1 MQHPRCLIILTWWCI
16 GGHKVSELWLDRLR
30 MDVNQAQLE
39 TPTVAQDNPKLKP
52 QGPIPTFL
60 NILKHDVQIDCLQ
73 PVCGAST
80 SDQVAPLLLAAR
92 ALVRIESGACRAWW
106 ARARGVIQEFD
117 HSPRHKISVFAFGWI
132 QANSCSLC
140 SFNLQSHWIFLYVAH
155 VNDPRSWSYSV
166 EICRWEMC
174 EEHKP
179 SRSTE
184 QRLARHFCYTSLLL
198 CSWFAYRSLDDS
210 FHEHV

>member
-1 MQHPRCLIILTWWCI
+1 M
-16 GGHKVSELWLDRLR
+16 SELWLDRLR

-92 ALVRIESGACRAWW
+92 ALVRIESGACRAW
-106 ARARGVIQEFD
+106 
-117 HSPRHKISVFAFGWI
+117 
-132 QANSCSLC
+132 
-140 SFNLQSHWIFLYVAH
+140 
-155 VNDPRSWSYSV
+155 
-166 EICRWEMC
+166 
-174 EEHKP
+174 
-179 SRSTE
+179 
-184 QRLARHFCYTSLLL
+184 
-198 CSWFAYRSLDDS
+198 
-210 FHEHV
+210 